1 MTALTLLSGKL
12 IKRRPSH
19 ARKHRNRLSGVES
32 VVSARQ
38 HFQLQTLADELEQEV
53 RREQV
58 IEFEAE
64 RIRHNMQTQLD
75 AQRDA
80 EIGMRM
86 RNLLNRRNEAALIMI
101 LAAA

>member
-1 MTALTLLSGKL
+1 MADNIPHVGSEAVIAADLIGGVHYQRVKIILGAEGVNDGDLS
-12 IKRRPSH
+12 S
-19 ARKHRNRLSGVES
+19 S
-32 VVSARQ
+32 
-38 HFQLQTLADELEQEV
+38 
-53 RREQV
+53 
-58 IEFEAE
+58 FEAE

-86 RNLLNRRNEAALIMI
+86 RNLLNRRNETALMMI